1 MTTWKKGN
9 NTIQE
14 NFYVNEKLGD
24 NEQSIM
30 RVESSTQI
38 QPSMNNTDYNI
49 DILHKKMLK
58 IQNKRN
64 NFDKKFVLED
74 INDYMVEHD
83 AYPDNIIDTTQQPII
98 IEGFTSPICSGPKDP
113 IIAKN
118 QLLATNTVNFP
129 FFLCDFGLQYVTDV
143 TCNVFAHVSP
153 ELIDLTKNINISP
166 ELINLLNLNISIDLS
181 GIDLSGVAYDLSG
194 VAYGM
199 VTDISNTL
207 LELGLDS
214 LPDMDLSDN
223 IINDV
228 SNLINNTSPFV
239 LHDIQTSMNLQGTY
253 DQNMKNYKV
262 FTWDAS
268 NNTYTFEYDKWDKYI
283 NAKSEDNK
291 IVKRNIKYFLLV
303 FVAWFI
309 TYNWFFLMFYVDKT
323 GHRIRKYDITQDLL
337 ARFNKLL
344 DFLFGPLITPVV
356 WIDKIMMHFI
366 PNFFMA
372 MPILKS
378 PSFQFVLLMFLI
390 YYMITKYSNLL
401 QEILNHC
408 IKHDL
413 TADYGRIYNWFFI
426 FLYVSVMYSF
436 VKSLFDMT
444 PDMLRSTIIL
454 IIIIVLR
461 FILVFLLT
469 PVSGVI
475 IVGYL
480 FAYSYF
486 AMIIYNN
493 YNLLGAMEKVRDY
506 IFEIE
511 YAEKNADLS
520 NSCGTNVGNCKTTSL
535 LSTIYD
541 LIHNIHLINYVYII
555 EVFLVCTLLL
565 SMADYIKNIGSP
577 DLKAG
582 MVILSI
588 LTICVIILTAVYR
601 NSFSLGPHKILSK
614 NSKEFTKNF
623 KNSCPA

>member
-14 NFYVNEKLGD
+14 NFDVNEKLGD
-24 NEQSIM
+24 NEHSTM

-64 NFDKKFVLED
+64 NFNNKFVLED
-74 INDYMVEHD
+74 INDYMVEHE
-83 AYPDNIIDTTQQPII
+83 AYPDNIIDTTHQPII
-98 IEGFTSPICSGPKDP
+98 VEGFSSPICSGPKDP
-113 IIAKN
+113 LIAQN

-166 ELINLLNLNISIDLS
+166 EFQDVLNLNIKNMVTDLS
-181 GIDLSGVAYDLSG
+181 GASDQ
-194 VAYGM
+194 M
-199 VTDISNTL
+199 MMDISNTL
-207 LELGLDS
+207 LQMGPDS
-214 LPDMDLSDN
+214 FPVTMDLSNNTMD
-223 IINDV
+223 DV
-228 SNLINNTSPFV
+228 NNLINNTSPDV
-239 LHDIQTSMNLQGTY
+239 LQDIYTSMNLQGTY
-253 DQNMKNYKV
+253 EQDMANYKV
-262 FTWDAS
+262 FTWDET
-268 NNTYTFEYDKWDKYI
+268 NQTYTFEYDKWDKFI
-283 NAKSEDNK
+283 NAKSPDNK
-291 IVKRNIKYFLLV
+291 IVKKNIKNFLLV
-303 FVAWFI
+303 FVAWFV

-356 WIDKIMMHFI
+356 WFDKLMMHFI
-366 PNFFMA
+366 PDFFMA

-378 PSFQFVLLMFLI
+378 PSFQFILLMFVI
-390 YYMITKYSNLL
+390 YYMITTYSGLL
-401 QEILNHC
+401 QDVLNHC
-408 IKHDL
+408 IKHDI
-413 TADYGRIYNWFFI
+413 TADYGPMYNWFFT

-486 AMIIYNN
+486 A
-493 YNLLGAMEKVRDY
+493 
-506 IFEIE
+506 IFS
-511 YAEKNADLS
+511 DL
-520 NSCGTNVGNCKTTSL
+520 
-535 LSTIYD
+535 
-541 LIHNIHLINYVYII
+541 
-555 EVFLVCTLLL
+555 
-565 SMADYIKNIGSP
+565 A
-577 DLKAG
+577 
-582 MVILSI
+582 SI
-588 LTICVIILTAVYR
+588 
-601 NSFSLGPHKILSK
+601 
-614 NSKEFTKNF
+614 
-623 KNSCPA
+623 